1 MQECAQ
7 GDRLG
12 TPSYKLVDVS
22 GPAHEPVFTA
32 VAFIDGARQGKGS
45 GSSKKEAEAA
55 AALDAL
61 ERLGYT
67 TDGVILK
74 RKRG

>member
-1 MQECAQ
+1 MGEE
-7 GDRLG
+7 
-12 TPSYKLVDVS
+12 
-22 GPAHEPVFTA
+22 GPAHDPTFTA
-32 VAFIDGARQGKGS
+32 VVLVAGARRGRGT

-67 TDGVILK
+67 TNGVILK
-74 RKRG
+74 RKPGQGA

>member
-1 MQECAQ
+1 M
-7 GDRLG
+7 
-12 TPSYKLVDVS
+12 DVS

-32 VAFIDGARQGKGS
+32 VTLLNGVREGRGS

-67 TDGVILK
+67 KDGVILE
-74 RKRG
+74 RKNG

>member
-1 MQECAQ
+1 M
-7 GDRLG
+7 
-12 TPSYKLVDVS
+12 YKLVDTS
-22 GPAHEPVFTA
+22 GPAHEPTFTA
-32 VAFIDGARQGKGS
+32 VVLVGGVRSGRGS

-67 TDGVILK
+67 TGGVVLK
-74 RKRG
+74 KKLG